1 MTTSEK
7 KDSSINKVISLLII
21 CASLGITYLPI
32 FPIKTNVTIVSGS
45 ELKEVLE
52 EISDKF
58 EKDNPHID
66 LEIEIQGSQDMI
78 SNVIDKKK

>member
-1 MTTSEK
+1 M
-7 KDSSINKVISLLII
+7 II

-78 SNVIDKKK
+78 SNVIDKKMTLFLLF